1 MKAMKATR
9 WLAVIG
15 LFAGGGMLQFGGCA
29 SEDLPPADDIV
40 NYCVVF
46 DCPNGAFGGVIEWC
60 SPNFQA
66 FNDCP

>member
-1 MKAMKATR
+1 MRTAR
-9 WLAVIG
+9 WWAIMG
-15 LFAGGGMLQFGGCA
+15 LIAGAGALQFGGCYGQ
-29 SEDLPPADDIV
+29 DLPPADDII

-46 DCPNGAFGGVIEWC
+46 DCDNGAIGGVIEWC

>member
-1 MKAMKATR
+1 MKMMRLLAMA
-9 WLAVIG
+9 G
-15 LFAGGGMLQFGGCA
+15 LVAGAGAGTWQFAGCA
-29 SEDLPPADDIV
+29 TDDLPPADDIV